1 MGREGRQ
8 GGVALSMSL
17 ASFTGEWKTKQQL
30 DTRSRTQ
37 ASHILAHPHT
47 HPPPLY
53 THAVI
58 VFGVLGNQSKS
69 KRTTEQTKH
78 EPKIHANLVEN

>member
-1 MGREGRQ
+1 MGRQ

-37 ASHILAHPHT
+37 ASHMPAHTRT
-47 HPPPLY
+47 HPPPSSLY
-53 THAVI
+53 THTVI

>member
-1 MGREGRQ
+1 MGREG
-8 GGVALSMSL
+8 GVALPMSL

-37 ASHILAHPHT
+37 ASHIPTHT
-47 HPPPLY
+47 PTPPLY

>member
-1 MGREGRQ
+1 MGGE

-37 ASHILAHPHT
+37 ASHILAHP
-47 HPPPLY
+47 PPSSLY
-53 THAVI
+53 THSHVVI